1 MIRHVI
7 WDWNGT
13 LIDDVDLCVDIL
25 NRVLIFYQKPTLT
38 VSQYREF
45 FFFPVSE
52 FYQVLGLPSHG
63 PEYDKLA
70 NDYISLYRKRFT
82 ECNLHKGALITIQY
96 LHSIGVSQSI
106 LTAGMQA
113 DIEKFA
119 FHYNIT
125 GYFQSIDGANNT
137 YAKGKLDR
145 IITHFQK
152 LRLDPSEVILVGD
165 TLHDWEI
172 SKHINCQVYLFSKGH
187 INEKR
192 LSEAKAPI
200 LNSLTDLKNLVRD

>member
-25 NRVLIFYQKPTLT
+25 NHVLIFYQKPTLT
-38 VSQYREF
+38 VNQYREL

-52 FYQVLGLPSHG
+52 FYQALGLPSHG
-63 PEYDKLA
+63 LEYDKLA
-70 NDYISLYRKRFT
+70 NEYISLYRKRFS
-82 ECNLHKGALITIQY
+82 ECSLHKGALITIQF
-96 LHSIGVSQSI
+96 LNSIGVSQSI

-113 DIEKFA
+113 DIEKFVL
-119 FHYNIT
+119 HYDIT
-125 GYFQSIDGANNT
+125 EYLYSIDGANNT

-145 IITHFQK
+145 IVSHFQK

-165 TLHDWEI
+165 TLHDWQV
-172 SKHINCQVYLFSKGH
+172 SKHINCHVYLFSNGH
-187 INEKR
+187 ITEKR
-192 LSEAKAPI
+192 LSEVKAPI
-200 LNSLTDLKNLVRD
+200 LRSLPDLMRLVRD

>member
-1 MIRHVI
+1 
-7 WDWNGT
+7 
-13 LIDDVDLCVDIL
+13 
-25 NRVLIFYQKPTLT
+25 
-38 VSQYREF
+38 
-45 FFFPVSE
+45 
-52 FYQVLGLPSHG
+52 
-63 PEYDKLA
+63 
-70 NDYISLYRKRFT
+70 
-82 ECNLHKGALITIQY
+82 
-96 LHSIGVSQSI
+96 
-106 LTAGMQA
+106 MQT

-119 FHYNIT
+119 FHYNIS

-165 TLHDWEI
+165 TLHDWQI
-172 SKHINCQVYLFSKGH
+172 SEHINCQVYLFSKGTLM
-187 INEKR
+187 KK